1 MCLNFINIQ
10 QSPPGNLLI
19 NENVPLRPRVSC
31 VFTSVS
37 YKVRPYLDT
46 EGEGPGQGEEDEQRA
61 QAGQHAGA
69 RPGPG
74 GVSCKHERV
83 STSVKHTLTRLCSV
97 TLIFFLQ
104 YIKDRKEKFK

>member
-10 QSPPGNLLI
+10 QSTPGNLLI
-19 NENVPLRPRVSC
+19 NGNVPLRPRVSC

-37 YKVRPYLDT
+37 YKVRHYLDT
-46 EGEGPGQGEEDEQRA
+46 EGEGPGQGEEDKQRA

-69 RPGPG
+69 RPGSS

-83 STSVKHTLTRLCSV
+83 STSVKHAHYTS
-97 TLIFFLQ
+97 
-104 YIKDRKEKFK
+104 